1 MFLLIIKIENLLI
14 VWIRSLNLIKYLN
27 FKKQVARFIHLQ
39 DRKVSIKVLLFEKIR
54 VKIYKALY
62 SPKCLLICLYK
73 FLFIKNSNF
82 F

>member
-39 DRKVSIKVLLFEKIR
+39 DRKVPIKVLLFGKIR

-62 SPKCLLICLYK
+62 SPYIY
-73 FLFIKNSNF
+73 LFIFINF
-82 F
+82 YL

>member
-39 DRKVSIKVLLFEKIR
+39 DRKVSIKVLLFGKIR

-62 SPKCLLICLYK
+62 SPKCLLIYLYK

>member
-39 DRKVSIKVLLFEKIR
+39 DRKVPIKVLLFGKIR

-62 SPKCLLICLYK
+62 SSKCLLIYLYK

>member
-27 FKKQVARFIHLQ
+27 FKKQVGRFIHLQ
-39 DRKVSIKVLLFEKIR
+39 DRKVPIKVLLFGKIR

-62 SPKCLLICLYK
+62 SPKCLLIYLYK

>member
-14 VWIRSLNLIKYLN
+14 VWIRLLNLIKYLN

-39 DRKVSIKVLLFEKIR
+39 DRKVPIKVLLFGKIR
-54 VKIYKALY
+54 VKIYKTLY
-62 SPKCLLICLYK
+62 SKCLLIYLYK